1 MIGFV
6 IVSSVLMSVE
16 IVALTHTQTV
26 CAVVSWF
33 TDTQTH
39 TQSQTDT
46 HTQIH
51 RHTHRD
57 RERQRG
63 TESDTETHIDTER
76 HEDTRTH
83 ARTYAQTRTH
93 IHTRHTLRHTKHDN
107 THPSTAFT
115 FRYFV
120 QDTRG
125 RMVVD
130 LSSRERERFLDLL
143 DFEKEYT
150 SNATGKGDLVGRNPA
165 ERPHLN
171 WSERCSAE
179 LQALVDDFNTEE
191 FSALDFSVTVAD
203 PSLPDCPLVGCSV
216 GFTSLTGYTVSEI
229 VGRNCRFLLN
239 GVPNELVDNDSRRR
253 CREFSLSCSEGAM
266 CMDPLGDMI
275 SGMELPCG
283 ELISV
288 QTNARKSGEL
298 FRNMFY
304 LKMVELDGNSFILG
318 LQVERVPVTSED

>member
-1 MIGFV
+1 MG
-6 IVSSVLMSVE
+6 
-16 IVALTHTQTV
+16 
-26 CAVVSWF
+26 
-33 TDTQTH
+33 
-39 TQSQTDT
+39 
-46 HTQIH
+46 
-51 RHTHRD
+51 
-57 RERQRG
+57 
-63 TESDTETHIDTER
+63 
-76 HEDTRTH
+76 
-83 ARTYAQTRTH
+83 
-93 IHTRHTLRHTKHDN
+93 
-107 THPSTAFT
+107 
-115 FRYFV
+115 
-120 QDTRG
+120 DTRG

-253 CREFSLSCSEGAM
+253 CRAFSLSCGEGAM

-318 LQVERVPVTSED
+318 LQAGLPEEFDEKDIAEIEEVCQGAFAKLDNNMAEIEQLLASQFWYSAPMRRQV